1 MPGVPGI
8 VPGRLQG
15 EAMKLIYCPQC
26 GLPNAITNRTCFV
39 CRNAIEQ
46 PADRVKELE
55 ERVDMLESVLDGLEM
70 EMGL

>member
-1 MPGVPGI
+1 
-8 VPGRLQG
+8 
-15 EAMKLIYCPQC
+15 MKLIYCPQC
-26 GLPNAITNRTCFV
+26 GLPNAHTNRTCFV

-55 ERVDMLESVLDGLEM
+55 ERVDVLESVLDDLEM